1 MAGDLGVSLTAD
13 AEDLID
19 LLISAS
25 HGDALTVTYADAN
38 PAANVVKT
46 ATIDLEAP
54 EVTLI
59 QPTNKLFTR
68 ANVVTLQASV
78 VDGDAG
84 VDFRQ
89 H

>member
-1 MAGDLGVSLTAD
+1 M
-13 AEDLID
+13 
-19 LLISAS
+19 
-25 HGDALTVTYADAN
+25 TYADAN
-38 PAANVVKT
+38 PAANVSKT

-54 EVTLI
+54 VVTLI

-78 VDGDAG
+78 VDDGSG
-84 VDFRQ
+84 VDSGE